1 MRISGGPGAQTAD
14 PVNGGHHPTMAPKA
28 LRAFQS
34 TMKMLPPLNPPG
46 CGLWR
51 LWEPSVR
58 TGIGCVRSQSP
69 SEGLRVEPPLRA
81 GSWWPL
87 RGSLGRG
94 PRSLSSRE
102 KSGPEAQGLES
113 ISSPPFSFTAAPPVS
128 RRRTR
133 EARQRTTWPWKLG
146 MSLSPRSLLLSL
158 AWMNAKPEGPMGII
172 QRGHPA
178 LAVLCSL
185 PSKCIFE
192 VWKLGL
198 RATHKILK
206 NYVTV

>member
-113 ISSPPFSFTAAPPVS
+113 ISSPPFSFLCVCSRVLSQCQFIEAWWAKYILYLVLMLATLFLLKFFFLYIGKTATELPNCQ
-128 RRRTR
+128 T
-133 EARQRTTWPWKLG
+133 Q
-146 MSLSPRSLLLSL
+146 LLD
-158 AWMNAKPEGPMGII
+158 
-172 QRGHPA
+172 
-178 LAVLCSL
+178 
-185 PSKCIFE
+185 
-192 VWKLGL
+192 
-198 RATHKILK
+198 
-206 NYVTV
+206 Y